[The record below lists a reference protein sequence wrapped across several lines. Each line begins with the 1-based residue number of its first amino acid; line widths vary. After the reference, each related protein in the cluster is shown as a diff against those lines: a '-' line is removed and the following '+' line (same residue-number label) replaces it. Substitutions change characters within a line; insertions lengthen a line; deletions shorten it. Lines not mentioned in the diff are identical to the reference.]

1 MKIVT
6 KNHSLEK
13 GVRGYLVYLMDDNGN
28 ALECFEV
35 FGEEERLNKE
45 NELSETH
52 DINTD
57 NINFVSLEKFRVQNR
72 TYSPLILVFY
82 LQKDLFSN
90 REMIATYGENVKQYL
105 ENRGD
110 DVRLFFLPTEEQ
122 EKIVCVNP
130 VYIEDQNEFDKLND
144 LIEDLTNKFQ
154 VGVEE

>member
-82 LQKDLFSN
+82 LQKDLFSQ
-90 REMIATYGENVKQYL
+90 RDMIATYGENVKQYL

>member
-13 GVRGYLVYLMDDNGN
+13 GVRGYLIYLMDENGN

-82 LQKDLFSN
+82 LQRDLFTN

>member
-6 KNHSLEK
+6 KNHSLKK

-52 DINTD
+52 DINAD

-130 VYIEDQNEFDKLND
+130 VYIEDQNEFNKLND

>member
-82 LQKDLFSN
+82 LQKDLFTN

-130 VYIEDQNEFDKLND
+130 VYIEDQNEFGKLND

-154 VGVEE
+154 VGVSE

>member
-35 FGEEERLNKE
+35 FGEEGRLNKE

-52 DINTD
+52 DINSD

-82 LQKDLFSN
+82 LQKDLFTN

>member
-6 KNHSLEK
+6 KNHSLKK

-130 VYIEDQNEFDKLND
+130 VYIEDQNEFNKLND

>member
-82 LQKDLFSN
+82 LQKDLFTN

-122 EKIVCVNP
+122 ENIVCVNP

>member
-13 GVRGYLVYLMDDNGN
+13 GVRGYLIYLMDENGN

-52 DINTD
+52 DINAD

-90 REMIATYGENVKQYL
+90 REMIETYGENVKQYL

-130 VYIEDQNEFDKLND
+130 VYIEDQNEFNKLND

>member
-1 MKIVT
+1 MEIVT

-13 GVRGYLVYLMDDNGN
+13 GVRGYLIYLMDENGN
-28 ALECFEV
+28 DLECFEV

-52 DINTD
+52 NINTD

-82 LQKDLFSN
+82 LQKDLFTN

>member
-13 GVRGYLVYLMDDNGN
+13 GVRGYLIYLMDENGN

-82 LQKDLFSN
+82 LQKDLFTN

-130 VYIEDQNEFDKLND
+130 VYIEDQNEFDKLNN
-144 LIEDLTNKFQ
+144 LIEDLSTKFQ
-154 VGVEE
+154 VGE

>member
-82 LQKDLFSN
+82 LQKDLFTN

-144 LIEDLTNKFQ
+144 LIEGLTNKFQ

>member
-13 GVRGYLVYLMDDNGN
+13 GVRGYLIYLMDENGN

-52 DINTD
+52 NINTD

-82 LQKDLFSN
+82 LQRDLFTN

-154 VGVEE
+154 VGVEG

>member
-13 GVRGYLVYLMDDNGN
+13 GIRGYLVYLVDDNGN
-28 ALECFEV
+28 SLECFEV
-35 FGEEERLNKE
+35 FGEEDRLQKE
-45 NELSETH
+45 NELSEEH
-52 DINTD
+52 NINTD
-57 NINFVSLEKFRVQNR
+57 NVEFVSLDKFRVQNR

-82 LQKDLFSN
+82 LQKELFAE
-90 REMIATYGENVKQYL
+90 RKLIETYGDNVRQYL

-144 LIEDLTNKFQ
+144 LVEDLTNKFQ
-154 VGVEE
+154 VGVVE

>member
-52 DINTD
+52 DINSD

-82 LQKDLFSN
+82 LQKDLFTN

>member
-52 DINTD
+52 NINTD

-82 LQKDLFSN
+82 LQKDLFTN

-122 EKIVCVNP
+122 EKLCV
-130 VYIEDQNEFDKLND
+130 
-144 LIEDLTNKFQ
+144 
-154 VGVEE
+154 

>member
-82 LQKDLFSN
+82 LQKDLFTN

-130 VYIEDQNEFDKLND
+130 VYIEDQNEFNKLND

>member
-82 LQKDLFSN
+82 LQRDLFTN

>member
-154 VGVEE
+154 VGVAE

>member
-52 DINTD
+52 NINTD

-82 LQKDLFSN
+82 LQKDLFTN

-105 ENRGD
+105 ENKGD

-144 LIEDLTNKFQ
+144 LIEGLTNKFQ

>member
-13 GVRGYLVYLMDDNGN
+13 GVRGYLIYLMDENGN

-52 DINTD
+52 DINAD

-130 VYIEDQNEFDKLND
+130 VYIEDQNEFNKLND

>member
-72 TYSPLILVFY
+72 AYSPLILVFY
-82 LQKDLFSN
+82 LQKDLFTN

>member
-13 GVRGYLVYLMDDNGN
+13 GVRGYLIYLMDENGN

-82 LQKDLFSN
+82 LQKDLFTN

-154 VGVEE
+154 VGVE

>member
-52 DINTD
+52 NINTD

-82 LQKDLFSN
+82 LQKDLFTN

-154 VGVEE
+154 VGVAE